1 MAEVLT
7 VVAEEMGRVFG
18 MVWSG
23 VGVAVRLNN
32 QVMTTVLKATNRIV
46 QLLLLLTHKA
56 ADLLSILLADLLIF
70 LGDVG
75 NAVLALGTALQT
87 AVTTLINFVKGFII
101 CTMSATVYSFHLV
114 HVSYCSVLYGIK
126 AVWAQMGNLLIVL
139 KQAFILF
146 GSSVVFIISLIPS
159 MICLLFTGL
168 FHLFSNAYLSCSQAI
183 NDAWLSVIYF
193 GSICSSS
200 IINFVCDVPLEAVI
214 GVVMGL
220 AVMICLK
227 YALFYMMENMILV
240 PDVPLPSLFMVMR
253 QRFIRWYMAV
263 VERAHQ
269 RPPVENDTEE
279 EELDDAND
287 ENGND
292 NNDNVPDLN
301 LPQNQ
306 LFAQQMN
313 MPVPVPNHI
322 QDPHADLDPL
332 ANEEVGPQNP
342 APLLMPVGPARRPIT
357 RQRFPEHFQEGVANP
372 PANSFAES
380 KQGRESTSRV
390 DGQTIQLYRELEQE
404 REGRLCIVCQDQVK
418 CVILLPCRHL
428 CLCDA
433 CRSAIITRDN
443 TCPVC
448 RRPILETLRVFV

>member
-1 MAEVLT
+1 M
-7 VVAEEMGRVFG
+7 FFP
-18 MVWSG
+18 S
-23 VGVAVRLNN
+23 
-32 QVMTTVLKATNRIV
+32 Q
-46 QLLLLLTHKA
+46 A
-56 ADLLSILLADLLIF
+56 ADLLSILLADFLIF

-87 AVTTLINFVKGFII
+87 AVITVINFVRGCIT
-101 CTMSATVYSFHLV
+101 CTVSAAAYSVHLV
-114 HVSYCSVLYGIK
+114 HASYYSILSGIMAVL
-126 AVWAQMGNLLIVL
+126 AQMGNMLIVL
-139 KQAFILF
+139 KHAFILF
-146 GSSVVFIISLIPS
+146 GSSVVFLISFVPN
-159 MICLLFTGL
+159 MICLVFAGL
-168 FHLFSNAYLSCSQAI
+168 VHLFSYTYLSCSEAV
-183 NDAWLSVIYF
+183 NSTWLSVRYVLGMF
-193 GSICSSS
+193 SSS
-200 IINFVCDVPLEAVI
+200 IISFICDVPLEAVI

-220 AVMICLK
+220 ALMICLK
-227 YALFYMMENMILV
+227 YALFYMMENMILI
-240 PDVPLPSLFMVMR
+240 PDMPLPSLFVVMR

-263 VERAHQ
+263 VQRAHQ
-269 RPPVENDTEE
+269 RPPVEIDTEE

-313 MPVPVPNHI
+313 MPNPIPNYM
-322 QDPHADLDPL
+322 QDPSVNPNPL
-332 ANEEVGPQNP
+332 ANGNVGPQNP
-342 APLLMPVGPARRPIT
+342 ATSFMPLGLARRPIA
-357 RQRFPEHFQEGVANP
+357 RQRIHEDLAGSFD
-372 PANSFAES
+372 NSIAEN

-390 DGQTIQLYRELEQE
+390 DGQTYQLYRELEQE

-448 RRPILETLRVFV
+448 RRPIMETLRVFV